1 MIEAGAIIATPVQP
15 AVVSSTGGVA
25 DSGQVSLQQVSAAKP
40 ERKTVSRILGID
52 TSCDDTSIAVVADG
66 TIILSNVVAS
76 QVDIHHRYGG
86 VVPELACRKHIEAIE
101 LVYRSALD
109 EAGLQLSD
117 LDAIAVTQ
125 GPGLIGALLVGVSFA
140 KSLAYAA
147 DKPLIP
153 VNHLEGHICSA
164 FLEDPTLACP
174 FVCLVVSGGHT
185 DLYDCAAPGAYRL
198 LGHTR
203 DDAAGE
209 AFDKVSKLLGLGY
222 PGGPVIDRLAREGD
236 AQAIRFPRAYLEK
249 DSLDFSFSGIKTAV
263 LHYVRKHASPRLADL
278 AASFQQAVVDVLV
291 AKTLDAARQCQAS
304 RVVVSGG
311 VAANSQLRCDMRAAC
326 AVAGLQLVIPHPRLC
341 TDNGAMIAAAA
352 YWRLQQGQLPLQ
364 HEALL
369 DLDATTDEGLAGV

>member
-1 MIEAGAIIATPVQP
+1 MA
-15 AVVSSTGGVA
+15 
-25 DSGQVSLQQVSAAKP
+25 
-40 ERKTVSRILGID
+40 RILGID
-52 TSCDDTSIAVVADG
+52 TSCDDTSIAIVADG
-66 TIILSNVVAS
+66 TTILSNVVAS
-76 QVDIHHRYGG
+76 QVDVHHRYGG
-86 VVPELACRKHIEAIE
+86 VVPELACRKHIEAIGP
-101 LVYRSALD
+101 VYRSALD
-109 EAGLQLSD
+109 EAGLKLAD

-147 DKPLIP
+147 GKPLIP

-164 FLEDPTLACP
+164 FLEAPDLACP

-236 AQAIRFPRAYLEK
+236 SQAIRFPRAYLEK

-263 LHYVRKHASPRLADL
+263 LHYVRKHAPHKSRIWRRVFSRRWWMSWWRRRSTPLAN
-278 AASFQQAVVDVLV
+278 
-291 AKTLDAARQCQAS
+291 AKP
-304 RVVVSGG
+304 VVSWSAGAWPPIRNCG
-311 VAANSQLRCDMRAAC
+311 VRCMLPVRP
-326 AVAGLQLVIPHPRLC
+326 AGLRLVTPPPQLC

-352 YWRLQQGQLPLQ
+352 YWRL
-364 HEALL
+364 
-369 DLDATTDEGLAGV
+369 

>member
-1 MIEAGAIIATPVQP
+1 MT
-15 AVVSSTGGVA
+15 
-25 DSGQVSLQQVSAAKP
+25 
-40 ERKTVSRILGID
+40 RILGID

-66 TIILSNVVAS
+66 TTILSNVVAS
-76 QVDIHHRYGG
+76 QVDVHHRYGG
-86 VVPELACRKHIEAIE
+86 VVPELACRKHIEAIG
-101 LVYRSALD
+101 LVYQSALD
-109 EAGLQLSD
+109 EAGLRLAD
-117 LDAIAVTQ
+117 LNAIAVTH

-147 DKPLIP
+147 GKPLIP

-164 FLEDPTLACP
+164 FLEAPDLACP

-185 DLYDCAAPGAYRL
+185 DLYYCAAPGAYRL

-222 PGGPVIDRLAREGD
+222 PGGPVIDHLAREGD
-236 AQAIRFPRAYLEK
+236 SQAIRFPRAYLEK
-249 DSLDFSFSGIKTAV
+249 DSLDFSFSGLKTAV
-263 LHYVRKHASPRLADL
+263 LHYVRKHAAQQVADL

-291 AKTLDAARQCQAS
+291 AKTLAAARQHQAS

-311 VAANSQLRCDMRAAC
+311 VAANSQLRREMHAAC
-326 AVAGLQLVIPHPRLC
+326 AAAELQLVIPHPRLC

-352 YWRLQQGQLPLQ
+352 YWRLHQGQSPLQ
-364 HEALL
+364 GEALL
-369 DLDATTDEGLAGV
+369 ELDATTDDSLAGL